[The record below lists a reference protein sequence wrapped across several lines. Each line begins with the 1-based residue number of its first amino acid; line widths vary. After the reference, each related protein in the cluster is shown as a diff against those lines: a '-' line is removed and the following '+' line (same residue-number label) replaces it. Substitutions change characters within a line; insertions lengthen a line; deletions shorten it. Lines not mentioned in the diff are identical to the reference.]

1 MNKVISQVSEAKN
14 AVITTLRGTGYGVV
28 YMWGAL
34 HVTIFSNSLN
44 DPTWWAKTPQR
55 AI

>member
-1 MNKVISQVSEAKN
+1 MNKVIGEVFEAKN

-28 YMWGAL
+28 CMWGAL
-34 HVTIFSNSLN
+34 HITIISNSLS